1 MGTWKKAILEG
12 DSTLVPSGGTTGQVL
27 AKNSNTNYDTVWT
40 TTSGTPSN
48 SFETLAVAGQT
59 SIVADSSTDT
69 LTIAAGTGI
78 SLTTNATTD
87 TLTITNTATGAN
99 AFGNVAV
106 SGQTT
111 VAADTTSDTLTIV
124 AGTGIS
130 ITTDATTDTLTIT
143 NSSPNTNSFANVSVS
158 GQSTVAADAIADTLT
173 LVAGTGISITTNATT
188 DSVTI
193 TNSASVAGS
202 AGQIQYNSGSA
213 FAAEAA
219 LFYDATNNRLSV
231 GGNNAP
237 TAAIVGRG
245 GGTGATKT
253 LSLENSAGTERLS
266 FLDQGQMSITEH
278 GTLTSDNTAT
288 LLLTSSAVGDY
299 RPMIAFS
306 HTSATSSF
314 STYPGS
320 YSTSVTAYI
329 KTRNYTSGGLHVNG
343 TQETGSP
350 GGGIECLLL
359 SGWHG
364 ATAPTAPSVVIW
376 GGKNNGSGGN
386 AAMAATESVFQIWN
400 GAFPSLTQILT
411 VLGSR
416 STGIGTTAPTSTTS
430 LTVRGQ
436 GTSTNECF
444 RVENSSGTAR
454 LTIRDDGG
462 YAFAGGT
469 VGLAQTGYTT
479 FTNLTTD
486 RTCDANATTIDELA
500 DILGTLIE
508 DLKTKGIISA

>member
-1 MGTWKKAILEG
+1 
-12 DSTLVPSGGTTGQVL
+12 
-27 AKNSNTNYDTVWT
+27 
-40 TTSGTPSN
+40 
-48 SFETLAVAGQT
+48 
-59 SIVADSSTDT
+59 
-69 LTIAAGTGI
+69 
-78 SLTTNATTD
+78 
-87 TLTITNTATGAN
+87 
-99 AFGNVAV
+99 VAV

-130 ITTDATTDTLTIT
+130 ITTNAITDTLTIT

-158 GQSTVAADAIADTLT
+158 GQSTVAADAVADTLT
-173 LVAGTGISITTNATT
+173 LVAGSGISITTNALA

-202 AGQIQYNSGSA
+202 AGQIQYNSGSG
-213 FAAEAA
+213 FGAEAA

-245 GGTGATKT
+245 GGTAGTKT
-253 LSLENSAGTERLS
+253 FSLENSAGTERLS

-288 LLLTSSAVGDY
+288 LLLSSSAVGDF
-299 RPMIAFS
+299 RPCIAFS
-306 HTSATSSF
+306 HTSAVSAF

-320 YSTSVTAYI
+320 FSTSVTGYI
-329 KTRNYTSGGLHVNG
+329 RTGSYFTGGLHVNG
-343 TQETGSP
+343 TQENIAAAGT
-350 GGGIECLLL
+350 CLLL

-364 ATAPTAPSVVIW
+364 LTGPTTPSVMIW
-376 GGKNNGSGGN
+376 GGKNNGSGG
-386 AAMAATESVFQIWN
+386 AANLAATEKIFEIIN
-400 GAFPSLTQILT
+400 GYFPSTTTQLT

-416 STGIGTTAPTSTTS
+416 STGIGNTAPTSTTS

-486 RTCDANATTIDELA
+486 RTCDANATTVEELA